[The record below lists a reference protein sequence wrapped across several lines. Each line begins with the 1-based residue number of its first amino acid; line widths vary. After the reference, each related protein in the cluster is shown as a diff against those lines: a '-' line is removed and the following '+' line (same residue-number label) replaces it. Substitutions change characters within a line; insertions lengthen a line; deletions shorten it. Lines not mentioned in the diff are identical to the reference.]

1 VKLLFFDDFKLGILK
16 ADAVVDVSAVVRD
29 IPHTGPHDLISG
41 LIERFADYRAR
52 LEEAGLRFSGL
63 SPDGLLPEIVERPD
77 HTWFV
82 GVQFHPELKSKPFD
96 PHPLF
101 AGFIAAAVKQ
111 LTPQPIKFMEFNL
124 VGVDARD
131 HQVSATGAA
140 LPAILLWMNQ
150 VSPFRLDLKPAGT
163 ETRFDLYYEYRFDEG
178 GNDRLFAGP
187 PEAGPRLLAQQL
199 RIWLVRDACSE
210 TQHLSR

>member
-1 VKLLFFDDFKLGILK
+1 MGWQAIVRRWLAATSVLFLVGCAGGGDSPQFLDSALK
-16 ADAVVDVSAVVRD
+16 TDPTTGFTHRVANAQVVLYWTCTRPEPGS
-29 IPHTGPHDLISG
+29 
-41 LIERFADYRAR
+41 
-52 LEEAGLRFSGL
+52 LRVEGVAQ
-63 SPDGLLPEIVERPD
+63 SP
-77 HTWFV
+77 W
-82 GVQFHPELKSKPFD
+82 S
-96 PHPLF
+96 
-101 AGFIAAAVKQ
+101 
-111 LTPQPIKFMEFNL
+111 PQPIKFMEFNL